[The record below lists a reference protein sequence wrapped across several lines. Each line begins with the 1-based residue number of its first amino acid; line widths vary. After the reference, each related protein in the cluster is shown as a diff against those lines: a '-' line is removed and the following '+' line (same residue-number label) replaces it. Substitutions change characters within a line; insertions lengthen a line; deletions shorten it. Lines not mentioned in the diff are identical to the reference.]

1 MLLIDDLLLGGLR
14 FVLDKLATVVDQEM
28 NDESRL
34 HQTLMEAQMRFE
46 MGEITAEEF
55 AGIEQTVIDRL
66 REIRAARE
74 GDAPSL
80 TDEGVRIGSV
90 EISGPDAD
98 VDVEMPGGAID
109 VGNAIDVDDAAVAT
123 TSAGARGP
131 ARRAKAG
138 QSRAART
145 PGTRRASSKATPDG
159 RRRTRS

>member
-28 NDESRL
+28 NDESHL

-55 AGIEQTVIDRL
+55 AGIERTVIDRL

-80 TDEGVRIGSV
+80 TDDGVRIGSI
-90 EISGPDAD
+90 EISGPDAE
-98 VDVEMPGGAID
+98 VDVEIPTTPMAAITPRKRSASRTRGASD
-109 VGNAIDVDDAAVAT
+109 
-123 TSAGARGP
+123 
-131 ARRAKAG
+131 
-138 QSRAART
+138 
-145 PGTRRASSKATPDG
+145 
-159 RRRTRS
+159 RRRTRR

>member
-28 NDESRL
+28 NDESHL

-55 AGIEQTVIDRL
+55 AGIERTVLDRL

-74 GDAPSL
+74 GDSPSL
-80 TDEGVRIGSV
+80 TDEGVRIGSI

-98 VDVEMPGGAID
+98 VDVEMPTMPTVPTAAITPRKRS
-109 VGNAIDVDDAAVAT
+109 AAKT
-123 TSAGARGP
+123 RP
-131 ARRAKAG
+131 ASGRRPA
-138 QSRAART
+138 QRSR
-145 PGTRRASSKATPDG
+145 TRR
-159 RRRTRS
+159 